1 MDSSEHTWM
10 TPEDSEELIISELHM
25 GDYSVTAYS
34 VDDSALS
41 DKRKGFETIRVNEY
55 STTVIVSRSFITDM
69 IEDGPSS
76 THGAYAF
83 GVFIGQTLTS
93 EALRLAN
100 NNESEL

>member
-1 MDSSEHTWM
+1 MDSSEHKWM
-10 TPEDSEELIISELHM
+10 TPEDSEELIISELRM
-25 GDYSVTAYS
+25 GDYNVTAYS

-41 DKRKGFETIRVNEY
+41 DKSKGFELIRINEH
-55 STTVIVSRSFITDM
+55 STTVAISRSFITDM

-93 EALRLAN
+93 EALRLASQY
-100 NNESEL
+100 ESEL